1 MNSGRKYSLMGP
13 RNIEL
18 EQAVMRLILVT
29 SAVIYGT
36 TIINIGEYRIKNSE
50 SIELLG
56 YFYLLVSLVS
66 ILHVYYFPTG
76 HQRRHTV
83 YMMFDVLVTSIVMNH
98 FGEYGVPY
106 FVLYLWITVGNG
118 FRYGHGELILC
129 SIVSLVG
136 FLFVMFTSGFWMA
149 ERLLSASCV
158 LLLSV
163 IPIYVAVMLKRLQ
176 SEKERAERASQEKSR
191 FIANVSHEIRTP
203 LNAIIGLGGMLDK
216 VDTKKQAELMQHIN
230 DASVLLMGLVESVL
244 DFSRLES
251 GDTRIRE
258 EVFDLRELLASVER
272 LFLIRL
278 QRKGLEYRSSIPDS
292 LPERIIGDAQKVR
305 QVLINLVGNAV
316 KFTNTG
322 YVELRVCEVAGD
334 SWIKSIRF
342 EIIDTGPGITREFQR
357 HIFERFQQED
367 DSVSR
372 QHGGTGLGTSI
383 SRQLVELMGGK
394 IDLES
399 TYGRGSRFWFELP
412 LVPACD
418 VTGTRAGTDG
428 VPVNQPA
435 RHGNNVRVLV
445 VEDCDIN
452 CLVYRTMFGH
462 LGIDA
467 VFARNGVEALA
478 RLEDER
484 YDMMVF
490 DMHMPGM
497 SGTEAIERYNQL
509 VRREQRPPIVVITGD
524 ATPDMES
531 TCNRLGVDALLTKPV
546 SLDSISRL
554 VGKYASV
561 QPAACELP
569 A

>member
-1 MNSGRKYSLMGP
+1 MDLLKSKFNLEKEQSVLRLMGLLLWCIYFYMLA
-13 RNIEL
+13 RHKLVQNMDEVI
-18 EQAVMRLILVT
+18 LITLVYLSISISIGFSIDHALFTKRIRRYGGIIADIGLT
-29 SAVIYGT
+29 SVIVHFAGVYGT
-36 TIINIGEYRIKNSE
+36 P
-50 SIELLG
+50 L
-56 YFYLLVSLVS
+56 FAV
-66 ILHVYYFPTG
+66 
-76 HQRRHTV
+76 
-83 YMMFDVLVTSIVMNH
+83 
-98 FGEYGVPY
+98 
-106 FVLYLWITVGNG
+106 YLWVTIGNG
-118 FRYGHGELILC
+118 FRYGSSYMIVSSILALNAFSALVYLDMYWSKSEALVIAGYLTLIL
-129 SIVSLVG
+129 VPAYTL
-136 FLFVMFTSGFWMA
+136 
-149 ERLLSASCV
+149 V
-158 LLLSV
+158 LL
-163 IPIYVAVMLKRLQ
+163 KRIT